1 MRTRGPRAT
10 RGTRALWTGAIV
22 ALGLL
27 PSAMVVRRALADA
40 PDDDAD
46 AETTPVD
53 ALSKRKK
60 AVLAA
65 ITADET
71 ALINVTQREMP
82 ASPDVLNLG
91 KRGTKAL
98 ARCVA
103 DNVDDGLRSKCA
115 ALLGR
120 LGDRAALPALQ
131 GALEA
136 WNPSVRGAAIDALR
150 RIPDAGS
157 VAPLVKLLQRED
169 ENPENRAAALEALGA
184 MSDTKALGP
193 LRAFLHDDGAL
204 SNLRPSAFAGLW
216 RARALMARQTLID
229 DVRYALQSNDESL
242 IVAATYAAAELRAP
256 ALVGA
261 LVPLMGSVDGHV
273 RNRAVY
279 ALGRIGDRAATKA
292 LVAQIPKVREARML
306 NNIAFALERL
316 DPAAFY
322 ATIPQLM
329 EHKQAAIRM
338 NAAFV
343 LGDVRRPAGLPLLE
357 KALGD
362 QNDYVRV
369 GAVSAIGKLDAPEA
383 IPVLEKYVDDKNGT
397 LRTTAIYA
405 IWALSDGKRADL
417 LWDKLYSPPT
427 QKPTVKLEAALALAR
442 ARDPRVA
449 GDVVACIELQGCRIA
464 EVDDYLRALGAK
476 DPGVGARMLLQWAK
490 GRDDLTDLVGALRP
504 AGAGPLALA
513 DAQASLAARDLR
525 GTGYALDLA
534 GDVPDAAGAG
544 VLRPLLAHDSARI
557 RLHAAI
563 ALVRLGGAAATEAEG
578 SLWKD
583 LDMVPEDRL
592 PSVARVLARITEPAV
607 RARLLPTLV
616 ARESSPDPAIALAAA
631 AVHLSWD
638 ADAAFFRLLD
648 AIATNR
654 SRDRELATL
663 YLMRDHRPL
672 VTALMRR
679 ALAREERPPV
689 RDLLRKLVEARA
701 GHDDAT

>member
-1 MRTRGPRAT
+1 M
-10 RGTRALWTGAIV
+10 
-22 ALGLL
+22 
-27 PSAMVVRRALADA
+27 
-40 PDDDAD
+40 
-46 AETTPVD
+46 
-53 ALSKRKK
+53 
-60 AVLAA
+60 
-65 ITADET
+65 
-71 ALINVTQREMP
+71 
-82 ASPDVLNLG
+82 
-91 KRGTKAL
+91 
-98 ARCVA
+98 
-103 DNVDDGLRSKCA
+103 
-115 ALLGR
+115 
-120 LGDRAALPALQ
+120 
-131 GALEA
+131 
-136 WNPSVRGAAIDALR
+136 
-150 RIPDAGS
+150 
-157 VAPLVKLLQRED
+157 
-169 ENPENRAAALEALGA
+169 
-184 MSDTKALGP
+184 
-193 LRAFLHDDGAL
+193 
-204 SNLRPSAFAGLW
+204 
-216 RARALMARQTLID
+216 
-229 DVRYALQSNDESL
+229 
-242 IVAATYAAAELRAP
+242 
-256 ALVGA
+256 
-261 LVPLMGSVDGHV
+261 

-383 IPVLEKYVDDKNGT
+383 IPVLAKYVDDENGT

-417 LWDKLYSPPT
+417 LWDKLYSPPA
-427 QKPTVKLEAALALAR
+427 QKPAIKLEAALAR

-464 EVDDYLRALGAK
+464 EVDDYLRARGAK
-476 DPGVGARMLLQWAK
+476 DPSVGARMLLQWAK

-525 GTGYALDLA
+525 GTGHALDLA
-534 GDVPDAAGAG
+534 GDVPDAASAG

-563 ALVRLGGAAATEAEG
+563 ALVRLAGAPATEAEA
-578 SLWKD
+578 SRWRD
-583 LDMVPEDRL
+583 VDTVPEDRL
-592 PSVARVLARITEPAV
+592 PSIARVLARIAEPAV

-672 VTALMRR
+672 VTALLRR

-701 GHDDAT
+701 GHDDASNAHRLAGQPLATIDDDGRALARDPGSYKAHADLADALLALGRLDDAEAHAALALSLRPGSVPVRALVDRIAAARIDAAIDQAGPFPE